1 MTTTARADIHVD
13 ASRDRLWQ
21 ALTDPATIE
30 RFLFGSRVETDWQK
44 DSPVVYHGEW
54 EGQPYEDKGVILD
67 VVAGE
72 RLVTSYYSPLSGKP
86 DEPASYQTV
95 SYLLADDAD
104 GTLVTITQ
112 DGCADDA
119 EAQRMGDN
127 WGTVLQ
133 TLKSVVEGD

>member
-30 RFLFGSRVETDWQK
+30 RFLFGSLVETDWQK
-44 DSPVVYHGEW
+44 GSPVVYHGKW
-54 EGQPYEDKGVILD
+54 EGQPYEDKGVILELIP
-67 VVAGE
+67 GE

-95 SYLLADDAD
+95 SYLLADDAE
-104 GTLVTITQ
+104 GTVVTITQ

-119 EAQRMGDN
+119 EAKRMGDN
-127 WGTVLQ
+127 WGMVLQ